1 MAGSLKWQRYRD
13 DSGLDYSINVD
24 ESNAAA
30 TCGGVALCPTRTS
43 AHANLPTKLK
53 KRYVNAYLTSNPV
66 IRRRFWVGN
75 PLAIPQIL
83 AGAAF
88 LAGVYPLPADT
99 AIAPVAWTIAS
110 YRGEKN
116 APPPALNT
124 TVGDTGLTD
133 GSPAR
138 D

>member
-13 DSGLDYSINVD
+13 DAGNDFSINID
-24 ESNAAA
+24 ESNASA
-30 TCGGVALCPTRTS
+30 TCGGIVLCPARTS

-53 KRYVNAYLTSNPV
+53 KRYVNAYLTTNPN
-66 IRRRFWVGN
+66 IKRRFWVGN

-88 LAGVYPLPADT
+88 LASVYPLPADT
-99 AIAPVAWTIAS
+99 AVAPVAWTISS

-116 APPPALNT
+116 APPPALNAT
-124 TVGDTGLTD
+124 AGDTGLTD